1 MDAVTLQFFAGLLAL
16 IAVAGCERKSSV
28 AIVLE
33 KEYIPARGS
42 IPPAPGPAMTA
53 APTTTPAQ
61 DSREMAPDEI
71 AVDGIVMKP
80 EMRGTI
86 RDPRATTDEQ
96 WLGKVLTTGNGR
108 TFNVFT
114 NKTRFDKLRTGD
126 RVRISYRVGKYTNS
140 VWAADFE

>member
-1 MDAVTLQFFAGLLAL
+1 MISIVTSAMDATSHYATAKEKPALQTRTGAGEDAVITSPHIEPHRVCSRLSMDAVTLRFFAGLLAL

-61 DSREMAPDEI
+61 DSR
-71 AVDGIVMKP
+71 
-80 EMRGTI
+80 
-86 RDPRATTDEQ
+86 
-96 WLGKVLTTGNGR
+96 
-108 TFNVFT
+108 
-114 NKTRFDKLRTGD
+114 
-126 RVRISYRVGKYTNS
+126 
-140 VWAADFE
+140 